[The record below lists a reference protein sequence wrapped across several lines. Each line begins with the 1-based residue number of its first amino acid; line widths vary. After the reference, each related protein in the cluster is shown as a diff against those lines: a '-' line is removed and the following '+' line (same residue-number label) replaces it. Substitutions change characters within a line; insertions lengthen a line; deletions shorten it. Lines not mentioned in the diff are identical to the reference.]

1 MATNLQVNAQTSQ
14 AVGAFNQLAASIA
27 NARGQF
33 NQLTAATNNASRA
46 GEGFGSRMLRNV
58 DAAFNIL
65 SKSIDTALT
74 GLKLLGAG
82 FEFVFASILR
92 ELDKLQGFNA
102 IMSVTSKSS
111 TEAANAYDF
120 LRKTADKLG
129 LQFDSLTN
137 NYAKL
142 VASLPEGADRMKIA
156 EKAFLGVSMAARTL
170 HSSNSDVQ
178 LMFYAVT
185 QIASKGVVSME
196 ELRRQLGE
204 KLPGA
209 LNIAARAFNTTPE
222 LLEAAIRKGTVNSA
236 KFLAGFGDELIRT
249 FGDSSEKA
257 SQSVS
262 AAVNRLTNTWVDFVK
277 SILDSGAG
285 QSIVNVFD
293 ALREKLSDPYLIA
306 RFTELIKSLADRFT
320 EFISKLTADDI
331 RNGFDSFSR
340 FVDIAVNTF
349 GKLIELMTWAIN
361 NAPKVGAV
369 LGAAFG
375 AAAGAVAGPVGMAIG
390 AAAGGAAGVYAG
402 RQVAPSQNDLNRT
415 RTQNELARFQQ
426 EQKAKE
432 QELLKFNQLIPLL
445 QQFKGLNNLNGLDN
459 LFKAENL
466 NTKTLA
472 DLNSI
477 LKGKEF
483 KTDASKVEG
492 LRQYA
497 KTGVVLGSRDKNL
510 KDIIQ
515 PSNKKGPKDPL
526 MGTLAQAGGFDRNF
540 FTEWDNLTKLYK
552 AGRLNLEEFTK
563 AQGALLDKQ
572 PGIEQFHKMQK
583 KVIEDENKAT
593 EQFIE
598 LALKEIKVRED
609 IQNSLDTNERLA
621 GMRTDDLRIQ
631 TEYSS
636 ILQQY
641 ESHGI
646 TLSKEKRDLILEQI
660 QRTDKLREI
669 TAVENQ
675 IVAGTV
681 DKYRQ
686 QVLLMQAITKLRAD
700 PTSGVTDTQ
709 ITDYVV
715 SQDPNM
721 QGGNQYLDAQKRAM
735 EDYFAYV
742 DGLRK
747 LDVINDQTAWQAK
760 LNAQLQY
767 DQLRLR
773 GSSEFFSNLSG
784 LQKSGNRKLAAIGKA
799 AAVAQATIDAYL
811 AINKALATIPPP
823 LSYAV
828 AASIGAAAFANVQ
841 GILSTKGYIT
851 GGYTGDGAATQIAG
865 VAHGQEFVV
874 NRSATAKNR
883 QTLEAMNRGQTIGS
897 NGGGVTVEIQN
908 YGTSKNFVV
917 DQMSPS
923 QIRII
928 ARDEAESVVAAKA
941 PAIVAADMD
950 NPNSRTSKSLARN
963 LRASRNRG

>member
-14 AVGAFNQLAASIA
+14 AVGAFNQLASAIA
-27 NARGQF
+27 GARGQF
-33 NQLTAATNNASRA
+33 QQLATAINNSNAASERL
-46 GEGFGSRMLRNV
+46 GSRMLRNV
-58 DAAFNIL
+58 DSAFNIL
-65 SKSIDTALT
+65 SKSISTVLS
-74 GLKLLGAG
+74 GLSLMGAG
-82 FEFVFASILR
+82 IEFVFSSILK
-92 ELDKLQGFNA
+92 EIDKLQGFNA
-102 IMSVTSKSS
+102 IMSVTTKSAGEAS
-111 TEAANAYDF
+111 TAYDF
-120 LRKTADKLG
+120 LRKTADRLG
-129 LQFDSLTN
+129 VQFDSLTG

-142 VASLPEGADRMKIA
+142 VASLPEGNDRLKTA
-156 EKAFLGVSMAARTL
+156 EKVFMGVAMAARTL
-170 HSSNSDVQ
+170 HSSNQDVQ

-249 FGDSSEKA
+249 FGDSSQKA
-257 SQSVS
+257 SESVS
-262 AAVNRLTNTWVDFVK
+262 AAVNRLTNVWVDFVK
-277 SILDSGAG
+277 QVLDSGAG

-293 ALREKLSDPYLIA
+293 ALREKLSDPYLIS
-306 RFTELIKSLADRFT
+306 RFAELVKSLADRFT
-320 EFISKLTADDI
+320 EFISKLSADDI
-331 RNGFDSFSR
+331 RTGFDTFSR
-340 FVDIAVNTF
+340 FIDIAVNTF

-402 RQVAPSQNDLNRT
+402 RQVAPSKEDLL
-415 RTQNELARFQQ
+415 RTQTQGQLAQFQQ

-432 QELLKFNQLIPLL
+432 RELLKFNELIPLL
-445 QQFKGLNNLNGLDN
+445 QQFKGLNSLNGLDN

-477 LKGKEF
+477 LKSKEF
-483 KTDASKVEG
+483 KTDASKADAVK
-492 LRQYA
+492 QYA
-497 KTGVVLGSRDKNL
+497 KTGVLLGPRDKTLN
-510 KDIIQ
+510 DILQ
-515 PSNKKGPKDPL
+515 GSNKKGPKDPL

-540 FTEWDNLTKLYK
+540 FTEWDNLNKLYK
-552 AGRLNLEEFTK
+552 AGRLNLDELTN
-563 AQGALLDKQ
+563 AQANLLNKQ
-572 PGIEQFHKMQK
+572 PAIEKYHRDQK
-583 KVIEDENKAT
+583 ALIEAENKAT
-593 EQFIE
+593 EQAID
-598 LALKEIKVRED
+598 LAIREIKVKEG
-609 IQNSLDTNERLA
+609 IQASLDTNERLA
-621 GMRTDDLRIQ
+621 GLTADELRVQ
-631 TEYSS
+631 TEYESV
-636 ILQQY
+636 LNQY
-641 ESHGI
+641 ASNGI
-646 TLSKEKRDLILEQI
+646 TISKEKSDLILEQI
-660 QRTDKLREI
+660 QRTERLRDI

-675 IVAGTV
+675 IIANTV
-681 DKYRQ
+681 DKYKQ
-686 QVLLMQAITKLRAD
+686 QVLLAEAIRKLRAD
-700 PTSGVTDTQ
+700 PSQGVTDIQ

-715 SQDPNM
+715 SNDPNM
-721 QGGNQYLDAQKRAM
+721 AGSQQYLDAQKRAM

-742 DGLRK
+742 NMLRN
-747 LDVINDQTAWQAK
+747 LDVINDQTAQQAK

-773 GSSEFFSNLSG
+773 GQSEFYGNLASLQRSSNS
-784 LQKSGNRKLAAIGKA
+784 KLAAIGKA

-828 AASIGAAAFANVQ
+828 AGAIGLAAFANVQ
-841 GILSTKGYIT
+841 SILSTKGYMT

-865 VAHGQEFVV
+865 VTHGQEFVV

-883 QTLEAMNRGQTIGS
+883 QTLEAMNRGQTIGTS
-897 NGGGVTVEIQN
+897 GGVTVEIQN

-923 QIRII
+923 QVRII

-941 PAIVAADMD
+941 PAIIAADMD
-950 NPNSRTSKSLARN
+950 NPNSRTSKSMARN
-963 LRASRNRG
+963 LRTSRNRG